1 MLHWRHGAFGRGVL
15 FSSDIATATVE
26 RKFHALTRS
35 YPNLIPLSQKQVYA
49 IGAAL
54 AALEFDTVKG
64 HFFDRVIAGG
74 GKDILARS
82 IGRYAN
88 AINGAYAV
96 GAAREGGG
104 AT

>member
-1 MLHWRHGAFGRGVL
+1 VLHWRHGAGGRGVL
-15 FSSDIATATVE
+15 FSSDIANVI
-26 RKFHALTRS
+26 FPFMRS

-54 AALEFDTVKG
+54 APLEFDTICG

-82 IGRYAN
+82 IERYAN
-88 AINGAYAV
+88 AINGAYDV
-96 GAAREGGG
+96 SAAREGNG